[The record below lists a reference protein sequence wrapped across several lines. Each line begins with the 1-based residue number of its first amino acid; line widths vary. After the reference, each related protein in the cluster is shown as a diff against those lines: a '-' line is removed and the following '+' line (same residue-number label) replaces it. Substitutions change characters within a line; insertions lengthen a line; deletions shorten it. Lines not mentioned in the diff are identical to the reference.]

1 MQWWVFPIRRGSP
14 ACLALRQSR
23 RSSIILPAARAG
35 PDEII
40 GLLSASPEPRSGE
53 PPAEALLS
61 RANSVYLV
69 VLSSIIFHAQR
80 RTKHHER
87 VNYRA
92 L

>member
-40 GLLSASPEPRSGE
+40 GLLSAGYRRSLGRENLQPRLFY
-53 PPAEALLS
+53 PALIA
-61 RANSVYLV
+61 Y
-69 VLSSIIFHAQR
+69 I
-80 RTKHHER
+80 
-87 VNYRA
+87 
-92 L
+92 